1 MSGLMPASTV
11 PNGILEIF
19 LYGGL
24 NPFDTFYVV
33 PEYGDP
39 RKADTNTKIRWWVYQ
54 DETVYPE
61 HRAARV
67 QNGRGEI
74 ASFWCLGGPMR

>member
-1 MSGLMPASTV
+1 MPASTV

-39 RKADTNTKIRWWVYQ
+39 KKGPDYKYKDQQWWVYQ

-61 HRAARV
+61 RTVLHVFKMA
-67 QNGRGEI
+67 GGEI
-74 ASFWCLGGPMR
+74 ASFWCLGEPMR